1 LTLRPDAFFC
11 LVIFLSEFVSFDQ
24 RRTKMSTQASEVYVG
39 KKVPS
44 EHVSRLKLRGV
55 HNCCGPC
62 NDAIRD
68 AIWTV
73 SGVTSDTAEP
83 GNSDFEVM
91 GDFSPAELIEA
102 LHGAGFHAE
111 IEA

>member
-1 LTLRPDAFFC
+1 MA
-11 LVIFLSEFVSFDQ
+11 
-24 RRTKMSTQASEVYVG
+24 TQTSGVYIG
-39 KKVPS
+39 KKVPT

-62 NDAIRD
+62 CDAIRD
-68 AIWTV
+68 AIWSV
-73 SGVTSDTAEP
+73 PGVTSDTAEP
-83 GNSDFEVM
+83 HRSDFEVT

-111 IEA
+111 IIAG

>member
-1 LTLRPDAFFC
+1 
-11 LVIFLSEFVSFDQ
+11 
-24 RRTKMSTQASEVYVG
+24 MSATTSGVYVG
-39 KKVPS
+39 RKVPN
-44 EHVSRLKLRGV
+44 EHVSRLILHGV

-62 NDAIRD
+62 CDAIRD

-73 SGVTSDTAEP
+73 RGVTSDTAEP

>member
-1 LTLRPDAFFC
+1 MA
-11 LVIFLSEFVSFDQ
+11 
-24 RRTKMSTQASEVYVG
+24 TQTSEVYVG

-44 EHVSRLKLRGV
+44 ERVSRLKLHGV

-62 NDAIRD
+62 CDAIRE

-73 SGVTSDTAEP
+73 PGVAGDTAEP
-83 GNSDFEVM
+83 CRSDFEVT

-102 LHGAGFHAE
+102 RHGAGFHAE
-111 IEA
+111 IE

>member
-1 LTLRPDAFFC
+1 MAVKT
-11 LVIFLSEFVSFDQ
+11 SG
-24 RRTKMSTQASEVYVG
+24 VYIG
-39 KKVPS
+39 KKVS
-44 EHVSRLKLRGV
+44 RDHVTRLRLHGI

-62 NDAIRD
+62 CEAIRGALQSVD
-68 AIWTV
+68 
-73 SGVTSDTAEP
+73 GVTGDTAEP
-83 GNSDFEVM
+83 GWSSFEVT

>member
-1 LTLRPDAFFC
+1 
-11 LVIFLSEFVSFDQ
+11 
-24 RRTKMSTQASEVYVG
+24 MSTQASEVYIG

-44 EHVSRLKLRGV
+44 EHVSRLKLRGA

-62 NDAIRD
+62 CDAIRD

-73 SGVTSDTAEP
+73 PGVTSDTAEP
-83 GNSDFEVM
+83 RKSDFEVM